1 VPTRAASRE
10 AGRLTDVPGLR
21 VGHAH
26 DPEGITGCTVVLC
39 DGGFT
44 AAGDVRGG
52 GPGTRETDLLHPG
65 CLAQEAH
72 AVLLG
77 GGSAFGLAAADGV
90 MAHLRERGVGIDT
103 HVARVPIVPAAVMF
117 DLPIGRPDAYPTPA
131 MGRRAAEE
139 AATDFEEGSVGAGMG
154 ATVGKFAGLDLATKS
169 GVGTA
174 SVRAGDL
181 IVGALAAVNAYG
193 QVVDEDGSVLAGARK
208 AEGGWLDVRTT
219 LKTNPPEARPIEN
232 TSLAV
237 VGTNANLTKAQVK
250 RVAMMAQD
258 GLARSIFPVH
268 TLFDGDSVFALA
280 SGEVEA
286 EPSLVGAWAADA
298 VTEAVR
304 RAVLLATGAGDI
316 PSVGELEEG

>member
-1 VPTRAASRE
+1 
-10 AGRLTDVPGLR
+10 
-21 VGHAH
+21 
-26 DPEGITGCTVVLC
+26 
-39 DGGFT
+39 
-44 AAGDVRGG
+44 
-52 GPGTRETDLLHPG
+52 
-65 CLAQEAH
+65 
-72 AVLLG
+72 
-77 GGSAFGLAAADGV
+77 
-90 MAHLRERGVGIDT
+90 
-103 HVARVPIVPAAVMF
+103 MF

-219 LKTNPPEARPIEN
+219 LKTNPTEARPIEN